1 VGVIFHLPFHEGLF
15 GGAKE
20 RLRGGGARW
29 RSSYREKKKRVKK
42 RVGPLQREGG
52 ERVAPLQVDS
62 PPTGG

>member
-29 RSSYREKKKRVKK
+29 RSSYREKA
-42 RVGPLQREGG
+42 
-52 ERVAPLQVDS
+52 AP
-62 PPTGG
+62 PPMRAISS